1 MRAIPK
7 SVQAGRAPKEGTG
20 EDDVD
25 QAMDDLLD
33 EQAPAQRKKSSWLD
47 ADEDEDLGTDDD
59 PPPRPSRGSL
69 GLDGPRPP
77 EARVPVP
84 PPEESDE
91 GEEPDAAVSKRRTA
105 KPKPEK
111 PRLPVADFAASFQAA
126 AVEILVDKTVAAA
139 AAYKVRTVLLAGGVA
154 ANAHLRER
162 LRERL
167 GSDIT
172 LRYPPPILCTD
183 NAAMV
188 AAAAYF
194 RYEAG
199 LQHDWTLDI
208 DPNARYVE

>member
-1 MRAIPK
+1 VRAIPK
-7 SVQAGRAPKEGTG
+7 SVQAGRAPKEGTE

-25 QAMDDLLD
+25 QAIDDLLD
-33 EQAPAQRKKSSWLD
+33 ESAPRPHKQSSWLD
-47 ADEDEDLGTDDD
+47 ADEDEDLGTDDE
-59 PPPRPSRGSL
+59 PPPRPGRGSL
-69 GLDGPRPP
+69 GVDGPRPQ

-84 PPEESDE
+84 TPDESSE
-91 GEEPDAAVSKRRTA
+91 GEAADAGASNRRPA
-105 KPKPEK
+105 KPRPEK